1 MSKEDEWLACSK
13 KLCECLREF
22 KQVNVNL
29 QDYLNH
35 TAITRDIQDMQT
47 SMNHILE
54 QLEEK
59 R

>member
-1 MSKEDEWLACSK
+1 MSKEDEWLVCTE
-13 KLCECLREF
+13 KLRECLKEF

-35 TAITRDIQDMQT
+35 TAIARDIQDMQT

-54 QLEEK
+54 QLEKK